1 MNDCYFFGVILE
13 MSDYK
18 FFYNSKIHNAKITL
32 RIRTLDSNIRKGNSI
47 TLNLYDEVA
56 DYCYQKCREGDIIF
70 ARGIISSKMEI
81 EIIELE
87 K

>member
-1 MNDCYFFGVILE
+1 MLFFW
-13 MSDYK
+13 SN
-18 FFYNSKIHNAKITL
+18 F
-32 RIRTLDSNIRKGNSI
+32 RTLDSKIRKGNSI

-81 EIIELE
+81 EIIEFL
-87 K
+87 KTDVQN